1 MAGDHPSGG
10 RKEGTDFI
18 RAIVA
23 RHQEEGTYGGR
34 VETRFPPE
42 PNGYLHI
49 GHAKSIVL
57 NFGLAAE
64 NGGVCHLRFDDT
76 NPLTEDMKYVRS
88 IQEDVRWLGYD
99 WGDHLHFASDYF
111 DRLYESA
118 LILIRKGRAYVD
130 SLGEEEI
137 REYRGTVT
145 EPGRDSPYRDRSVE
159 ENFELFE
166 RMRAGEFGDGEHVLR
181 AKIDMAH
188 ANMIM
193 RDPVLYRIRHAS
205 HYRRGDEWCVYPL
218 YDFTH
223 CLSDAFED
231 ITHSLCTLE
240 FDNNREIYDWIL
252 EQVGFQEPRS
262 HQYEFARL
270 NLDYTVMSKRKL
282 LKLVDGGHVDG
293 WDDPRMP
300 TIAGMRRRGI
310 TPEAIRNF
318 AEMIGVAKADNRV
331 DMGKLEYAI
340 RDHLNRTAPRVMGV
354 LRPLRV
360 VITNYPEGGSEELE
374 APSYP
379 RDVPLEGSRMV
390 PFSRE
395 LYIERSDFLEDPPQ
409 DFFRLAPGREVRL
422 RYAYFIR
429 CDEVVRDPSTG
440 EVTELRCTYDPETR
454 GGSAGDGR
462 KVKGTIHWVSAAHAL
477 PVEVRLFDRLFTA
490 PDPEDVPEGQDFTSR
505 LNPDSMV
512 VLENAYVEPA
522 VGRDP
527 VGTRYQFERQG
538 YFMADMEDSSPGRL
552 VINRIVTLRDTWG
565 KRADFGPVHAAGK
578 GKASV
583 RAEIVAVV
591 EPERAPPPDSPG
603 TDTGRE
609 ARDRTRAANP
619 TLASSFRRFREEV
632 GLSEGQADIL
642 SGSEELAT
650 FFTEAFQ
657 SHGNGPG
664 LANWMV
670 NELLRELK
678 GRALSDLPL
687 SPSSLASLVALLD
700 ESAISQPV
708 AKEIFGEMVL
718 SGIDPR
724 AAVKERGLEKLSD
737 TEALATVAQ
746 EVLAEFPEKVA
757 EYQGGKTGL
766 MGFFT
771 GLIMKRTQGR
781 ADPKAVQE
789 ILKDRLG

>member
-1 MAGDHPSGG
+1 MAGDHPGGG
-10 RKEGTDFI
+10 RAEGTDFI
-18 RAIVA
+18 RTIVA

-99 WGDHLHFASDYF
+99 WGDHLYFASDYF

-118 LILIRKGRAYVD
+118 VILIRKGKAYVD

-137 REYRGTVT
+137 REFRGTVT
-145 EPGRDSPYRDRSVE
+145 EPGRDSPYRGRSVE
-159 ENFELFE
+159 ENLELFE
-166 RMRAGEFGDGEHVLR
+166 KMRAGEFGDGEHVLR

-188 ANMIM
+188 PNMIM

-205 HYRRGDEWCVYPL
+205 HYRRGDDWCVYPL

-252 EQVGFQEPRS
+252 EEVGFQEPRS

-310 TPEAIRNF
+310 TPEAIRSF

-354 LRPLRV
+354 LEPLKL

-390 PFSRE
+390 PFSGE
-395 LYIERSDFLEDPPQ
+395 LYIEQSDFLEDPPE

-429 CDEVVRDPSTG
+429 CDEVVRDPATG

-454 GGSAGDGR
+454 GGSAADGR

-477 PVEVRLFDRLFTA
+477 PVKVRLFDRLFTV

-505 LNPDSMV
+505 LNPDSRV
-512 VLENAYVEPA
+512 VLESAHVEPS
-522 VGRDP
+522 VGRGP

-538 YFMADMEDSSPGRL
+538 YFMADREDSEPGHL
-552 VINRIVTLRDTWG
+552 VFNRIVTLRDTWG
-565 KRADFGPVHAAGK
+565 KRVEANLAEAVEIGDEA
-578 GKASV
+578 KASV
-583 RAEIVAVV
+583 GGTSAAGARTDAS
-591 EPERAPPPDSPG
+591 APPG
-603 TDTGRE
+603 ADTGRE

-619 TLASSFRRFREEV
+619 TLASDFQRFREEV

-650 FFTEAFQ
+650 FFTEALE
-657 SHGNGPG
+657 SHANGPG

-700 ESAISQPV
+700 ENAISQPV
-708 AKEIFGEMVL
+708 AKEIFGEMVRT
-718 SGIDPR
+718 GIDPR

-737 TEALATVAQ
+737 TEALATMVE
-746 EVLAEFPEKVA
+746 EVLAEFPDKVA

-771 GLIMKRTQGR
+771 GQIMRRTQGR
-781 ADPKAVQE
+781 ADPRAVQE

>member
-1 MAGDHPSGG
+1 MAGDRPGGG
-10 RKEGTDFI
+10 RTEGTDFI
-18 RAIVA
+18 RTIVA
-23 RHQEEGTYGGR
+23 KHQEDGTYGGR

-99 WGDHLHFASDYF
+99 WGDHLYFASDYF
-111 DRLYESA
+111 DRLFESA
-118 LILIRKGRAYVD
+118 VILIRKGKAYVD

-137 REYRGTVT
+137 REFRGTVT
-145 EPGRDSPYRDRSVE
+145 EPGRDSPYRTRSVD
-159 ENFELFE
+159 ENLELFE
-166 RMRAGEFGDGEHVLR
+166 KMRAGEFGDGEHVLR

-188 ANMIM
+188 PNMIM

-205 HYRRGDEWCVYPL
+205 HYRRGDEWCIYPL

-252 EQVGFQEPRS
+252 EEVGFQEPRA

-293 WDDPRMP
+293 WEDPRMP

-310 TPEAIRNF
+310 TPEAIRSF

-331 DMGKLEYAI
+331 DMGKLEFAI
-340 RDHLNRTAPRVMGV
+340 RDHLNRTAPRVMGI
-354 LRPLRV
+354 LTPLKA
-360 VITNYPEGGSEELE
+360 VITNYPEDGYEELE

-379 RDVPLEGSRMV
+379 HDVPLEGSRMV

-395 LYIERSDFLEDPPQ
+395 LHIERSDFLEEPPE

-429 CDEVVRDPSTG
+429 CDEVVRDPATG
-440 EVTELRCTYDPETR
+440 EVTELRCTYDPATR
-454 GGSAGDGR
+454 GGNAADGR

-477 PVEVRLFDRLFTA
+477 RVEVRLFDRLFSV
-490 PDPEDVPEGQDFTSR
+490 PDPEDVPEGQDFTSK
-505 LNPDSMV
+505 LNPDSRV
-512 VLENAYVEPA
+512 VLENAYVEPS
-522 VGRDP
+522 VGPDP

-538 YFMADMEDSSPGRL
+538 YFMADGEDSKPGKL
-552 VINRIVTLRDTWG
+552 VFNRIVTLRDTWG
-565 KRADFGPVHAAGK
+565 KRVDTGPARAAGRATASAHAE
-578 GKASV
+578 KAT
-583 RAEIVAVV
+583 A
-591 EPERAPPPDSPG
+591 PESSESLPVDSPG
-603 TDTGRE
+603 ADTGRE
-609 ARDRTRAANP
+609 ARDRARAANP
-619 TLASSFRRFREEV
+619 ALASHFQRFVAEI

-642 SGSEELAT
+642 SGSEDLAA
-650 FFTEAFQ
+650 FFSEALG
-657 SHGNGPG
+657 SHENGPG

-670 NELLRELK
+670 NELLREMK
-678 GRALSDLPL
+678 GRALSDLPI
-687 SPSSLASLVALLD
+687 SPSSLAELVALLD
-700 ESAISQPV
+700 EGAISQPI
-708 AKEIFGEMVL
+708 AKEIFGEMVQT
-718 SGIDPR
+718 GIAPR
-724 AAVKERGLEKLSD
+724 SAVMERGLEKLSD
-737 TEALATVAQ
+737 
-746 EVLAEFPEKVA
+746 P
-757 EYQGGKTGL
+757 
-766 MGFFT
+766 
-771 GLIMKRTQGR
+771 
-781 ADPKAVQE
+781 
-789 ILKDRLG
+789 